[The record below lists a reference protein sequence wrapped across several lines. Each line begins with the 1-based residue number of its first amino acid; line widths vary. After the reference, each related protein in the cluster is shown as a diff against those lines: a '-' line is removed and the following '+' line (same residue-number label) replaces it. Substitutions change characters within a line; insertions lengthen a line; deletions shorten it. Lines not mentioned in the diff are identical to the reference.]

1 MRGEWIEILP
11 GSAPVLPYPASLPM
25 RGERIEILNDIDIGA
40 GADVSHHAGRVDY
53 GGEGDIMLP
62 PEAISYNI

>member
-1 MRGEWIEILP
+1 MGSLLMRGEW
-11 GSAPVLPYPASLPM
+11 
-25 RGERIEILNDIDIGA
+25 IEILNDIDIGA

>member
-1 MRGEWIEILP
+1 MVHLY
-11 GSAPVLPYPASLPM
+11 LFYLFLLSLPM
-25 RGERIEILNDIDIGA
+25 RGEWIEILNDIDIGA